1 MSDAYIVYLSRDW
14 TDWEEPRPTG
24 FRAAFFQ
31 QTERLRANAGSSFHI
46 HDIVRYVFLEQN
58 SGAVSANE
66 LLPSILRGYIN
77 RAFGLRELVGICG
90 AGPQFYRRHFDPT
103 FSYYGWAGLVR
114 AKFGAKAQEEDIVP
128 CVVAMTDGAPTIIWR
143 LVNDLLL
150 TSTDASL
157 LYRDPP
163 IICT

>member
-1 MSDAYIVYLSRDW
+1 MSDEYIVFLPRNWD
-14 TDWEEPRPTG
+14 DWEEPRPTG

-90 AGPQFYRRHFDPT
+90 AGLQFYRRHFDPT

-114 AKFGAKAQEEDIVP
+114 AKFDGKAEEEDLVP
-128 CVVAMTDGAPTIIWR
+128 CVVVNTDGTPLILWRRVNNLFFAPTD
-143 LVNDLLL
+143 V
-150 TSTDASL
+150 SL